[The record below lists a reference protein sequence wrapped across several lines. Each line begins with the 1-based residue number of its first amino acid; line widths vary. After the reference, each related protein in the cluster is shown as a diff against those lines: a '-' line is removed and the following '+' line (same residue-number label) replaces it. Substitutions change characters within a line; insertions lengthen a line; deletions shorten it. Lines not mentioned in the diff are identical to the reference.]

1 MPQMQLTVNE
11 DELRPADEVA
21 DEENKNVIKRI
32 VDPAPGLLVDDEID
46 FKDIDF
52 PPETTDNT
60 YKLTPKVQ
68 KHLEEMVF
76 DSIQPKNKEDIYID
90 DELDSYVLQGDDET
104 IDYRTKTKV
113 EKDKIEIDA
122 LKDYANIS
130 KSLNTTV
137 IEISSHEEEEP
148 MYITTTPSH
157 PRNKL
162 KPKRKSDVAGVVL
175 ENVDV
180 EFLKVNPSH
189 LRDRLCR
196 RVGGV

>member
-1 MPQMQLTVNE
+1 MTMKPLIIEQ
-11 DELRPADEVA
+11 
-21 DEENKNVIKRI
+21 
-32 VDPAPGLLVDDEID
+32 
-46 FKDIDF
+46 
-52 PPETTDNT
+52 
-60 YKLTPKVQ
+60 KL
-68 KHLEEMVF
+68 
-76 DSIQPKNKEDIYID
+76 
-90 DELDSYVLQGDDET
+90 
-104 IDYRTKTKV
+104 
-113 EKDKIEIDA
+113 EKDKIEIDV

-157 PRNKL
+157 PRDKL
-162 KPKRKSDVAGVVL
+162 KPKHKSDVAGVVL
-175 ENVDV
+175 ENDNV